1 MAPKAKARAKSKPV
15 GRKTAHKTARKTAH
29 KSAAAKHSHM
39 HAGAKEQ
46 FLSAFGREHK
56 TTVRVL
62 KAYPNEKH
70 ELRPHGKS
78 KSAAEL
84 AWIFPM
90 ESMLAQK
97 ALTEGLDWSKPMASS
112 PPPPKSLD
120 AIIAMYETAHAK
132 VADLVEDMSDD
143 DLMETIQFPVAP
155 RTIGA
160 MPKIEFLQ
168 MLLADQIH
176 HRGQFSVYLRMADAK
191 VPSIYGPTAD
201 EPWM

>member
-1 MAPKAKARAKSKPV
+1 MAPKAKARAKSKTAA
-15 GRKTAHKTARKTAH
+15 RKSVHKAARKPARKAAHK
-29 KSAAAKHSHM
+29 AAGAKHAHL

-46 FLSAFGREHK
+46 FLNAFGREHK

-62 KAYPNEKH
+62 KAYPHDKH

-78 KSAAEL
+78 KSAVEL
-84 AWIFPM
+84 AWVFPM

-97 ALTEGLDWSKPMASS
+97 GLNGGFDWSKPMPAS

-120 AIIAMYETAHAK
+120 AIIATYEAMHAK

-143 DLMETIQFPVAP
+143 DLMEPIEFPVAP
-155 RTIGA
+155 RTIGN

-168 MLLADQIH
+168 TLLADQIH
-176 HRGQFSVYLRMADAK
+176 HRGQFSVYLRMADAE
-191 VPSIYGPTAD
+191 VPYIRAD
-201 EPWM
+201 GG